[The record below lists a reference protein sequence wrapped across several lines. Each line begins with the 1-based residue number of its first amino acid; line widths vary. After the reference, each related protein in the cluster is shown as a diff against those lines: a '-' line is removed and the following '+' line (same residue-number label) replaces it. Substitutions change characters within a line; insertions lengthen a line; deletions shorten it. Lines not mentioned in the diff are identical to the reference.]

1 MMSNL
6 RHLRLDVDGRVGHDL
21 ELDGQHGVL
30 ELASLLR
37 FNPALES
44 LSIRLVGAGLGS
56 VWPGSSY
63 GSSGGGKKGEGQALR
78 HELQNTP
85 LPPKLRSLYL
95 EGDNIEN
102 IYPAAFKVNSL
113 SIVFQ
118 IHTITLIAI
127 IFYHIK
133 FN

>member
-6 RHLRLDVDGRVGHDL
+6 RNLRLDVDGRVGQDV
-21 ELDGQHGVL
+21 DNADPGVL

-56 VWPGSSY
+56 VWHGSSH
-63 GSSGGGKKGEGQALR
+63 GSRSQGKKREGQALR
-78 HELQNTP
+78 YELQNTP
-85 LPPKLRSLYL
+85 LPPKLKNVVL

-102 IYPAAFKVNSL
+102 IYPAAFKVRNNNETAVL
-113 SIVFQ
+113 
-118 IHTITLIAI
+118 AI
-127 IFYHIK
+127 MGL
-133 FN
+133 

>member
-6 RHLRLDVDGRVGHDL
+6 RNLRLDVDGRIGQ
-21 ELDGQHGVL
+21 ESRGLDEVPGVF

-56 VWPGSSY
+56 AWST
-63 GSSGGGKKGEGQALR
+63 SSGRGKKREGQALR

-85 LPPKLRSLYL
+85 LPPKLKDLVL
-95 EGDNIEN
+95 EGENIEN
-102 IYPAAFKVNSL
+102 IYPAAFKVGSKYIY
-113 SIVFQ
+113 IVKSDF
-118 IHTITLIAI
+118 
-127 IFYHIK
+127 
-133 FN
+133 

>member
-1 MMSNL
+1 MSNL
-6 RHLRLDVDGRVGHDL
+6 RSLRVDVDGRVGQEV
-21 ELDGQHGVL
+21 ELGELPGVL

-56 VWPGSSY
+56 VWR
-63 GSSGGGKKGEGQALR
+63 GGGHSSAGDAKMREGQALR

-85 LPPKLRSLYL
+85 LPPKLKNIVL

-102 IYPAAFKVNSL
+102 IYPAAFKV
-113 SIVFQ
+113 
-118 IHTITLIAI
+118 HYKTIRFI
-127 IFYHIK
+127 
-133 FN
+133 

>member
-6 RHLRLDVDGRVGHDL
+6 RRLRLDVDGRIGQ
-21 ELDGQHGVL
+21 EGRGLDEVPGVF

-56 VWPGSSY
+56 AWSTSS
-63 GSSGGGKKGEGQALR
+63 SRGKKREGQALR

-85 LPPKLRSLYL
+85 LPPKLKDLVL
-95 EGDNIEN
+95 EGENIEN
-102 IYPAAFKVNSL
+102 IYSAAFKVGSKYIY
-113 SIVFQ
+113 IVKSGF
-118 IHTITLIAI
+118 
-127 IFYHIK
+127 
-133 FN
+133 